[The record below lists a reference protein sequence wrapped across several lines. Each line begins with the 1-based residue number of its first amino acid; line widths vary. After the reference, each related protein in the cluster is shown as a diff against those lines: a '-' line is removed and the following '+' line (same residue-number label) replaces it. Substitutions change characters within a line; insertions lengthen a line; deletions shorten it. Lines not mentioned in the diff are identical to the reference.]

1 MAVTE
6 RRFRRAVKLAS
17 PRMRYGLI
25 AAMALVLMAVMVR
38 AVVATPADH
47 RHFEVVE
54 GLTNLDFGSWPYF
67 FYTSGGG
74 DGEIFAVLAADPLG
88 FDASQSIPHVIYR
101 YSRVGSSLLAWIIS
115 LGRDALVLPAL
126 AFVGLVSIAGVGFL
140 AGYHRERLGA
150 KAWLL
155 ILNPALLN
163 GFIGDTAE
171 PLAIFLLTLILV
183 GSGNALAPIGLAI
196 TRPTY
201 AASLVERTRP
211 LVIAIGA
218 AVAVRL
224 FAWWRFS
231 GSIFDSPDSVFAPPL
246 MAYLSEPGIVSIFV
260 GLAAVGTLAMG
271 ITNKNW
277 TWLASGAFVT
287 CIGPAVLAHPVNLVR
302 AAGMI
307 PVVWA
312 LVPLHRSK
320 HDSVWLNKLGRTADV
335 S

>member
-6 RRFRRAVKLAS
+6 RRFRRSVRTVN
-17 PRMRYGLI
+17 PRVWDGLI
-25 AAMALVLMAVMVR
+25 AAFVLVLVAVMVR
-38 AVVATPADH
+38 AVVATPIDY
-47 RHFEVVE
+47 RHYEVVE
-54 GLTNLDFGSWPYF
+54 GLTHVDFGSWPDF

-74 DGEIFAVLAADPLG
+74 DGEIFAVLGADPFGL
-88 FDASQSIPHVIYR
+88 DASQSIPHVIYR
-101 YSRVGSSLLAWIIS
+101 YSRVGSSLLASIIS
-115 LGRDALVLPAL
+115 LGRDPLVLPAL
-126 AFVGLVSIAGVGFL
+126 AFVGLLSVAGVGFL

-171 PLAIFLLTLILV
+171 PLAIFLLTLILL
-183 GSGNALAPIGLAI
+183 GSRNAWTTIGMAI

-201 AASLVERTRP
+201 AVSLVERTRL
-211 LVIAIGA
+211 LVIAIAA
-218 AVAVRL
+218 AVAVRF
-224 FAWWRFS
+224 FAWWRFA

-246 MAYLSEPGIVSIFV
+246 IGYVAEPSIVSVFV

-271 ITNKNW
+271 VTNKNW
-277 TWLASGAFVT
+277 TWLASGAFVM

-312 LVPLHRSK
+312 LVPLRPAK
-320 HDSVWLNKLGRTADV
+320 PNRVVLNKSGQLADV
-335 S
+335 P